1 MYHYCDVFM
10 HTSIMST
17 IDISV
22 PLPEQDISGLPCCPE
37 EVRIGS
43 ALACAPAPKAG
54 VGFGVRSS
62 SLTVMVPHGPFPGP
76 ARKQQERN

>member
-1 MYHYCDVFM
+1 MYYCDVLM
-10 HTSIMST
+10 HTIIMTT

-22 PLPEQDISGLPCCPE
+22 PPPSKISAFSPCCPE

-43 ALACAPAPKAG
+43 AFACAPAPKAG
-54 VGFGVRSS
+54 VGLGVRSS